1 MKIYC
6 IIEIAIYNSEAEMN
20 RRYEKQPL
28 KEGKLVL
35 YIDQDCKKIEA
46 IYYIQKIIGQGRSCL
61 VYDASY
67 IDNIGLEH
75 KVRIKECYPDGIDI
89 VRDKNGNL
97 CVEERN
103 QNRFSDK
110 KKRFEEAYKL
120 NVKIQES
127 EDLINSTSKVRQ
139 LYYANHTIY
148 FIFEYNMGINYE
160 EYEEKSLES
169 LITRMKTLCSII
181 EKYHNQG
188 YLHLDIKPSNIF
200 VLPETKEN
208 VMLFDFDSVV
218 KIEDIKENKIER
230 ISYTED
236 FAALEQRTGK
246 MKRIG
251 KETDI
256 YSIGAVLFY
265 KMFGRVSDAM
275 DREYGTDY
283 DFCEI
288 KEKYPELTP
297 DFFEK
302 LGEFFNKTL
311 SANISNRYKQM
322 RDVINSLTE
331 LQELCSEKRLFIE
344 SNFTYDTNSFIGREE
359 EIDEIKQKLQSAN
372 IIFLYGIGGIG
383 KTELA
388 KKVTYEYM
396 EQERKATVLF
406 ISYQNN
412 IVDSVCSDNVEI
424 QNLTYSD
431 KESNEELFKRK
442 LKIMKN
448 LLTKKDLIIIDN
460 FDVEFDEHL
469 EELFECKCKFL
480 VTTRFDFRDTYY
492 CIKVSPFRKIETV
505 FELFQQYNQYEY
517 NEEEKEVLRDIFELV
532 DRHTMT
538 VELIAK
544 NMRISS
550 IDPLELREKLF
561 TNDGITASGDIG
573 IRFRKDRKTTKQSV
587 EQHLKIIFD
596 LSSFSEKELLLIRS
610 LSLFGITKI
619 KKALFLEWFDMNL
632 SNDMENL
639 IRNGWI
645 QERESDLKISLHQV
659 ILDLVYNNL
668 NPSSENCVEV
678 TKAMLNYA
686 AQKEFESYI
695 KKQNRDQLCSIFLER
710 ITGESRLLVQF
721 LNQYCEN
728 IKNKYEII
736 EEVIK
741 ICGKNNW
748 NDILCDSYKLRGK
761 FFLDNFWDYMESKEE
776 QRKMINEIINSFN
789 NGVKTIYR
797 MNLSKEETAD
807 NMLKFAIACNSLCR
821 DWNGSFSFEKE
832 IIKELHYYVEKI
844 YLQCEKMYKN
854 IVVSDDKLKYLYK
867 HLTEFY
873 KIDPF
878 SVEVWNELGDYEKFF
893 YYDSLLKQYNDLA
906 EITLP
911 LEEEDPFDSLD
922 SNIYEDAGDYADE
935 NKDYHKAIEYYHKA
949 LQEDQYSIY
958 IRKKLAKT
966 YACIG
971 DLAKSIEIYGQII
984 EIEEDNEYANLGEE
998 YIELGELFLLNG
1010 NKQSAM
1016 KMYQLCLTYEK
1027 NKINEDNEESVVE
1040 LLFYS
1045 MYQLYKFSEQYSSQE
1060 DWKELVLFYQSYK
1073 KTLKDSR
1080 YAIEFRQNFI
1090 EQLIKD
1096 ENYQQAMEELVLLI
1110 SYYSITLNSLD
1121 TEKLEKFLDKM
1132 LQLGDRIKSK
1142 ELLILIQN
1150 ERADLEKEKTKNENY
1165 EYALELCL
1173 KSEKIIQ
1180 EDKSVE
1186 SWIKMKTMKCLADIY
1201 SNLFE
1206 YEKSEE
1212 YYEKCNYFCIAEHD
1226 EINKSFDEKIEIW
1239 KEAIEDYKRIENYE
1253 GAIKCY
1259 ERSKDLWEQ
1268 LRIENLEEWGYI
1280 GRVDYWDY
1288 EEDYIR
1294 CLFQVFRYK
1303 EAEVEIKRLINFVRE
1318 EYMEE
1323 VSDWQLDSFFDIVQD
1338 GYYKCGILDKV
1349 KEYIKRRIYIY
1360 LFHDFFIDALFVK
1373 EERIESCFEQIM
1385 EFDISEGIDEILER
1399 MEDLKEIAQ
1408 EMGDMNLIEKCN
1420 KFEKKYKENIF
1431 EF

>member
-1 MKIYC
+1 
-6 IIEIAIYNSEAEMN
+6 MN

-28 KEGKLVL
+28 KEGKLIL
-35 YIDQDCKKIEA
+35 YIDQDCKRIEA
-46 IYYIQKIIGQGRSCL
+46 VYHIQKIIGQGRSCL

-169 LITRMKTLCSII
+169 LITRMKTLCLII

-246 MKRIG
+246 MKSIG

-442 LKIMKN
+442 LKIMKS

-561 TNDGITASGDIG
+561 TNDGITTSGDID

-587 EQHLKIIFD
+587 EQHLKIVFD

-619 KKALFLEWFDMNL
+619 KKALFFEWFDTNL

-695 KKQNRDQLCSIFLER
+695 EQENKNKICSIFLRR
-710 ITGESRLLVQF
+710 IRGE
-721 LNQYCEN
+721 NQIIVEFFYKYCEN
-728 IKNKYEII
+728 ILRQEDII
-736 EEVIK
+736 QKSIA
-741 ICGKNNW
+741 ICKKNNW
-748 NDILCDSYKLRGK
+748 SQLLCSFYNLNWSQICWEITQK
-761 FFLDNFWDYMESKEE
+761 DNIEE
-776 QRKMINEIINSFN
+776 QRKLINEMKLFIDYWIELMNRINVNENKKENYISNLVEGLASLCQEKGSYIRYTVAIENLENCVGYVKKIYFKLLKEGKYLENSIDIIIDFYKEYATLNEWKELEKINWIFVIIRS
-789 NGVKTIYR
+789 
-797 MNLSKEETAD
+797 MNLLMKNNKFARQYNIDRIKYELNELKNTENIESKMLSMSNLSQLYENIGNLEKAVQMNQKIIECQKLNNLNSSFELSVTLYSMCRLYKIFGSDTSSKE
-807 NMLKFAIACNSLCR
+807 
-821 DWNGSFSFEKE
+821 WKE
-832 IIKELHYYVEKI
+832 IKLFYQENKFILGNKNMNFK
-844 YLQCEKMYKN
+844 YKC
-854 IVVSDDKLKYLYK
+854 
-867 HLTEFY
+867 EFY
-873 KIDPF
+873 KILIESLIIDKNY
-878 SVEVWNELGDYEKFF
+878 SEAVELLS
-893 YYDSLLKQYNDLA
+893 SLFNNFK
-906 EITLP
+906 T
-911 LEEEDPFDSLD
+911 
-922 SNIYEDAGDYADE
+922 
-935 NKDYHKAIEYYHKA
+935 
-949 LQEDQYSIY
+949 QEDYSY
-958 IRKKLAKT
+958 ALNLCLKLKKMIDKEAKVERWIQMRIIEVL
-966 YACIG
+966 Y
-971 DLAKSIEIYGQII
+971 EIYGELSESEL
-984 EIEEDNEYANLGEE
+984 EIE
-998 YIELGELFLLNG
+998 
-1010 NKQSAM
+1010 
-1016 KMYQLCLTYEK
+1016 
-1027 NKINEDNEESVVE
+1027 
-1040 LLFYS
+1040 
-1045 MYQLYKFSEQYSSQE
+1045 
-1060 DWKELVLFYQSYK
+1060 YK
-1073 KTLKDSR
+1073 K
-1080 YAIEFRQNFI
+1080 
-1090 EQLIKD
+1090 
-1096 ENYQQAMEELVLLI
+1096 
-1110 SYYSITLNSLD
+1110 
-1121 TEKLEKFLDKM
+1121 
-1132 LQLGDRIKSK
+1132 
-1142 ELLILIQN
+1142 
-1150 ERADLEKEKTKNENY
+1150 
-1165 EYALELCL
+1165 
-1173 KSEKIIQ
+1173 
-1180 EDKSVE
+1180 
-1186 SWIKMKTMKCLADIY
+1186 KCD
-1201 SNLFE
+1201 
-1206 YEKSEE
+1206 
-1212 YYEKCNYFCIAEHD
+1212 YFCLAEHD
-1226 EINKSFDEKIEIW
+1226 EIDQSYDRKIKIWEKTIES
-1239 KEAIEDYKRIENYE
+1239 YNY
-1253 GAIKCY
+1253 
-1259 ERSKDLWEQ
+1259 L
-1268 LRIENLEEWGYI
+1268 
-1280 GRVDYWDY
+1280 
-1288 EEDYIR
+1288 EDYIGAEKCCER
-1294 CLFQVFRYK
+1294 LDDLWILREDLNKKLSNYFEFKLEYVDCLIHNKRKETARKQLEKSIDILKKEYSQEKSNISLIKWRLRTNLLDIYERYQYLSWEK
-1303 EAEVEIKRLINFVRE
+1303 A
-1318 EYMEE
+1318 
-1323 VSDWQLDSFFDIVQD
+1323 
-1338 GYYKCGILDKV
+1338 
-1349 KEYIKRRIYIY
+1349 KEYIKRYICCDFY
-1360 LFHDFFIDALFVK
+1360 NENCLMSLFGDTVEINN
-1373 EERIESCFEQIM
+1373 CFLK
-1385 EFDISEGIDEILER
+1385 ISENNIPESKKDSILYIID
-1399 MEDLKEIAQ
+1399 DLKWFAE
-1408 EMGDMNLIEKCN
+1408 ECGDTLLIKQCD
-1420 KFEKKYKENIF
+1420 KLKKMCAEDMIECY
-1431 EF
+1431 

>member
-169 LITRMKTLCSII
+169 LITRIKTLCSII

-469 EELFECKCKFL
+469 EDLFECKCKFL

-748 NDILCDSYKLRGK
+748 NDMLYNFYKLKGEFILNNSLNSSDCIK
-761 FFLDNFWDYMESKEE
+761 AIEE
-776 QRKMINEIINSFN
+776 QIKKVVNLFN
-789 NGVKTIYR
+789 QAVETIYK
-797 MNLSKEETAD
+797 MNQNKEKKADAILKLAIET
-807 NMLKFAIACNSLCR
+807 NSLCQNW
-821 DWNGSFSFEKE
+821 DGLEYLKKE
-832 IIKELHYYVEKI
+832 VLKELYFCI
-844 YLQCEKMYKN
+844 EKMYLKSEELYKN
-854 IVVSDDKLKYLYK
+854 VVVSDDKLKYLYK
-867 HLTEFY
+867 NLAQFY
-873 KIDPF
+873 KI
-878 SVEVWNELGDYEKFF
+878 EVSLEEWDSLKDYEKFF
-893 YYDSLLKQYNDLA
+893 HYNELFERYNSIDELELLSEKEKLSRLLEDDQYEKAGICAVIEKNYIMAIKCYFKALKKNKYNIQILTQLA
-906 EITLP
+906 EVYQYMKNFKGAIKIYRKIIKLKKDDKYEN
-911 LEEEDPFDSLD
+911 LGQYYIQLGNLFLLD
-922 SNIYEDAGDYADE
+922 N
-935 NKDYHKAIEYYHKA
+935 NRKKAIE
-949 LQEDQYSIY
+949 
-958 IRKKLAKT
+958 
-966 YACIG
+966 
-971 DLAKSIEIYGQII
+971 
-984 EIEEDNEYANLGEE
+984 
-998 YIELGELFLLNG
+998 
-1010 NKQSAM
+1010 
-1016 KMYQLCLTYEK
+1016 MYKVSLIYEK
-1027 NKINEDNEESVVE
+1027 NNMKKNQDALVLS

-1045 MYQLYKFSEQYSSQE
+1045 MYQLYKLSKQYLSEKNWRRLISFYKSYE
-1060 DWKELVLFYQSYK
+1060 NVLKNSPY
-1073 KTLKDSR
+1073 TP
-1080 YAIEFRQNFI
+1080 EFREFFI
-1090 EQLIKD
+1090 ERLIK
-1096 ENYQQAMEELVLLI
+1096 EERYEEGVEELLLLVD
-1110 SYYSITLNSLD
+1110 YYCNKFNCCAG
-1121 TEKLEKFLDKM
+1121 EKLLDKA
-1132 LQLGDRIKSK
+1132 LRLTGIIKNK

-1150 ERADLEKEKTKNENY
+1150 KRADVEVDKMINNNY
-1165 EYALELCL
+1165 NYALKLCW
-1173 KSEKIIQ
+1173 KSKKII
-1180 EDKSVE
+1180 EEENNIKR
-1186 SWIKMKTMKCLADIY
+1186 WIKMKTIKSIGNVYWALSDDEKFKRCCKKCD
-1201 SNLFE
+1201 
-1206 YEKSEE
+1206 
-1212 YYEKCNYFCIAEHD
+1212 YFCIAEHD
-1226 EINKSFDEKIEIW
+1226 EINKNIDEKIKIW
-1239 KEAIEDYKRIENYE
+1239 KESVDDYKKVENYQ

-1259 ERSKDLWEQ
+1259 KKIMGLWESE
-1268 LRIENLEEWGYI
+1268 ENLGELEYGKRTI
-1280 GRVDYWDY
+1280 YWNY
-1288 EEDYIR
+1288 KEDYIR

-1303 EAEVEIKRLINFVRE
+1303 EAEIEIKRLINFVRE

-1385 EFDISEGIDEILER
+1385 EFDISEGIDEILTR

-1408 EMGDMNLIEKCN
+1408 EMRDMNLIEKCN